1 MIYFVKNQ
9 FIRAYSKLKLLEE
22 VQGFHNWNSLSS
34 VVETFTLFFYLV
46 IQTNIIIFL
55 FLLLLPKK
63 ELWSLSFRH
72 AYGLASKMKLLE
84 IRKLLNGEGLSFYK
98 WPIDFSIPME
108 QRLTNGSYLAAV
120 FLTSIFIFSYDCWA
134 TLNFCGVSYS

>member
-55 FLLLLPKK
+55 FLLLL
-63 ELWSLSFRH
+63 
-72 AYGLASKMKLLE
+72 AYERIM
-84 IRKLLNGEGLSFYK
+84 
-98 WPIDFSIPME
+98 
-108 QRLTNGSYLAAV
+108 
-120 FLTSIFIFSYDCWA
+120 
-134 TLNFCGVSYS
+134 VSEF